1 MGKNRMTT
9 SSGATASAAGSK
21 APSASR
27 KAGATTKNLDWT
39 ASSISKRDKK
49 KLRTLGLISSDESDF
64 IHLEPESGAAP
75 EDDDIS
81 EETEENPDVV
91 EDSDASEEEE
101 YDDDMLLTA
110 RRRRRVDDDLI
121 ETAESI
127 PSRHNDDDADVIP
140 PNAPVPE
147 ASAAPRKPSGFFA
160 DEDDLMSISSDED
173 ADLPPSK
180 KAKVSSDKLEST
192 KGTMPLSF
200 EDEPIIPPPPR
211 KVVTKV
217 KASFVAPSASTPVPP
232 ASNDHPIHATV
243 DIVVDFAD
251 QFVRMKAENACLR
264 EAAKSS
270 TEKLEKANNLTAEAQ
285 KEAASLRKELNLLK
299 ERMKEEEQLRLEAHA
314 QADKKEGDLRK
325 SIESLLGVADMSVD
339 RTKRLRV
346 DSMSD
351 ALSFAVDSSEQ
362 IQELLK
368 KTKGTL
374 SKLFLLMFPKLDQNK
389 TLGELVNTFFVDS
402 GSAIEVLKRHSRLYG
417 AVLAFQ
423 LLMGYGF
430 ESDLERLTKALP
442 KNEDGLL
449 VDLGLFNDSAR
460 VCASQLLKLVDDEKK
475 KTASKA
481 APSSSAQTQA
491 L

>member
-180 KAKVSSDKLEST
+180 KAK
-192 KGTMPLSF
+192 
-200 EDEPIIPPPPR
+200 
-211 KVVTKV
+211 
-217 KASFVAPSASTPVPP
+217 
-232 ASNDHPIHATV
+232 PIHATV